1 LECPH
6 CNTRAP
12 ANVVDDF
19 VAALTEM
26 RAQVAALSKRFSFST
41 TLESEDLAELDAED
55 DEDDDDE
62 DDEDVDEDDDDE
74 DDDDEDLDED
84 DEDLGEGAEEK
95 WPTPRLPPIAR
106 RAGGRGFQCLAFGG
120 ACPLAPR
127 RPAAPGRPR
136 PAATG
141 ADGGPGRRPTEGTAA

>member
-1 LECPH
+1 MTLDFTCQKCEGTFEIDAQDLIDGSEKLECPH

-26 RAQVAALSKRFSFST
+26 RAQVAALSKRFSLST

-55 DEDDDDE
+55 EDEEDDDDDE
-62 DDEDVDEDDDDE
+62 DDVDEDGDDD

-84 DEDLGEGAEEK
+84 DEDLEDEDEE
-95 WPTPRLPPIAR
+95 R
-106 RAGGRGFQCLAFGG
+106 
-120 ACPLAPR
+120 
-127 RPAAPGRPR
+127 
-136 PAATG
+136 
-141 ADGGPGRRPTEGTAA
+141 

>member
-1 LECPH
+1 MTLDFTCQKCEGTFEIDAQDLVDGSEKLECPH

-26 RAQVAALSKRFSFST
+26 RAQVAALSKRFSLST

-55 DEDDDDE
+55 EDDD
-62 DDEDVDEDDDDE
+62 DDEDVDEDEDEDDDDD

-84 DEDLGEGAEEK
+84 DEDLEDEDEDEDK
-95 WPTPRLPPIAR
+95 
-106 RAGGRGFQCLAFGG
+106 GR
-120 ACPLAPR
+120 
-127 RPAAPGRPR
+127 
-136 PAATG
+136 
-141 ADGGPGRRPTEGTAA
+141 